1 MMREWCVRIP
11 GVLVLAA
18 LWGGT
23 ASAEDT
29 KPVIQHE
36 PVPSLVAGEPLRI
49 KARITDDQTII
60 DAELYFSLSKDS
72 LPTRIPMESIT
83 KDEYAGAIG
92 AHLLEGSKQFYYY
105 LRAMDN
111 TSNNTETTTHT
122 VQIQPL
128 KPPAPP
134 PPELVVV
141 TPVVSAPDPVPE
153 PVRPPVSSPD
163 NKGGG
168 ISRPALWVGA
178 GLAAAGGAAWALSD
192 SGGNDEDSGDDF
204 NDVAGTY
211 QGSATICLQ
220 ANNASGSC
228 ETTPMTIIVSSDG
241 RIYSETLRYGFPGE
255 DQLTADRTFRFEIE
269 EVVSNAVSVI
279 RYSGR
284 IEGTRISGTI
294 EGARTGSTTNDAGNS
309 AVYSGYF
316 STTRR

>member
-1 MMREWCVRIP
+1 MKREWCVTIK
-11 GVLVLAA
+11 GFLVLAA
-18 LWGGT
+18 LLGGT

-49 KARITDDQTII
+49 KARITDDQTIV

-134 PPELVVV
+134 PPG
-141 TPVVSAPDPVPE
+141 PDHKPE
-153 PVRPPVSSPD
+153 RHPVSSSD

-178 GLAAAGGAAWALSD
+178 GLVAAGGAAWALSD
-192 SGGNDEDSGDDF
+192 SGGNDDDSGDDF

-211 QGSATICLQ
+211 QGSATTCLQ